1 MTDATASPLAEAS
14 PSSLDEYFSRNPR
27 SMSDEDLRVIVKEL
41 RRQRERWK
49 VAEAAGA
56 VRAPKAPKTK
66 QAVSLADLGLE

>member
-1 MTDATASPLAEAS
+1 MTDATAPLAEAS

-27 SMSDEDLRVIVKEL
+27 GMSDDDLRLIVREL

-49 VAEAAGA
+49 AAEAAGA
-56 VRAPKAPKTK
+56 TRAPKAAKPK